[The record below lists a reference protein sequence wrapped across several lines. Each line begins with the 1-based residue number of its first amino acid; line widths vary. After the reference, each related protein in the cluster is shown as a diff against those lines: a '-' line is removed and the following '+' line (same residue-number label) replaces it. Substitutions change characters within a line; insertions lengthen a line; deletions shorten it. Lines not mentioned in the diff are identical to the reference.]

1 MQKAEIDELLV
12 DIRGF
17 LACETPDAWVQAA
30 IQDLPTLLI
39 DHANCEKKAAST
51 AMSLM
56 YKYIDRPELLAK
68 MSKLARE
75 ELVHFDQ
82 VLKIMKNRGIAYE
95 HVSAGRYATKL
106 FKMVIKEEPQLL
118 IDKCILGAI
127 VEARSCER
135 FAKLVPHLDDE
146 LAKFYSSLLR
156 SEARHYQHYILLA
169 EKYADGP
176 IEARLNEFLQ
186 AEKVLIESTDDE
198 MRFHSGVPTAA

>member
-1 MQKAEIDELLV
+1 MHKAEIDELLV

-17 LACETPDAWVQAA
+17 LACETPDGWVQAA
-30 IQDLPTLLI
+30 LSNLPTLLI

-51 AMSLM
+51 AMSMM

-82 VLKIMKNRGIAYE
+82 VLKIMKQRDISYD
-95 HVSAGRYATKL
+95 HVPAGRYAATL
-106 FKMVIKEEPQLL
+106 FKMVVKEEPQLL

-135 FAKLVPHLDDE
+135 FAKLVPHLDPE
-146 LAKFYSSLLR
+146 LGKFYFSLLR
-156 SEARHYQHYILLA
+156 SEARHYQHYINLA
-169 EKYADGP
+169 EKYADSP
-176 IEARLNEFLQ
+176 IDHRLNEFLQ
-186 AEKVLIESTDDE
+186 AEKELILSEDTE
-198 MRFHSGVPTAA
+198 FRFHSGVPNAA

>member
-1 MQKAEIDELLV
+1 MQKAEIDALLV

-30 IQDLPTLLI
+30 LKDLPTLLI

-51 AMSLM
+51 AMSMM

-82 VLKIMKNRGIAYE
+82 VLKIMKQRDIAYD
-95 HVSAGRYATKL
+95 HVPAGRYAATL
-106 FKMVIKEEPQLL
+106 FKMVVKEEPQLL

-135 FAKLVPHLDDE
+135 FAKLVPHLDPE
-146 LAKFYSSLLR
+146 LGKFYFSLLR
-156 SEARHYQHYILLA
+156 SEARHYQHYIQLA
-169 EKYADGP
+169 EKYADAP
-176 IEARLNEFLQ
+176 IEARLNEFLL
-186 AEKVLIESTDDE
+186 AEKELVESPDTE
-198 MRFHSGVPTAA
+198 FRFHSGVPTAA

>member
-1 MQKAEIDELLV
+1 MLKADIDEQLV

-17 LACETPDAWVQAA
+17 LACETPDAWVEAA
-30 IQDLPTLLI
+30 LKDLPTLLI

-51 AMSLM
+51 AISMM
-56 YKYIDRPELLAK
+56 YKYIDRPELLTK

-82 VLKIMKNRGIAYE
+82 VLKIMKDRDIAYE
-95 HVSAGRYATKL
+95 HVSAGRYAAKL

-135 FAKLVPHLDDE
+135 FAKLVPHLDED
-146 LAKFYSSLLR
+146 LAKFYFSLLR
-156 SEARHYQHYILLA
+156 SEARHYQHYIMLA
-169 EKYADGP
+169 EKYANAP
-176 IEARLNEFLQ
+176 IQARLNEFLQ
-186 AEKVLIESTDDE
+186 AEKELIESPDDE
-198 MRFHSGVPTAA
+198 LRFHSGVPITA